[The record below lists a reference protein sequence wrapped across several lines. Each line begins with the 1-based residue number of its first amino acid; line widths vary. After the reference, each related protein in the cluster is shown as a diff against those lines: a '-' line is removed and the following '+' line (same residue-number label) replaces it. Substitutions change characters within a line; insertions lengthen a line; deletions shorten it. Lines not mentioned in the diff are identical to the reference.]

1 MQRIM
6 IDFRNVKRRVK
17 KFEVEEGEF
26 FLRDITS
33 KEGKE
38 IAEKAGKRVDKQLA
52 AFLQALMCDEKGE
65 LLNLSDD
72 ELTEVPVG
80 LMQDV
85 TAAVS
90 ALVHGEKKS

>member
-1 MQRIM
+1 M

-17 KFEVEEGEF
+17 KHTVEEGEF

-52 AFLQALMCDEKGE
+52 AFLQALMCDDKGE